1 MKEVVVL
8 VCCFVMFSCT
18 QGVDYQITG
27 TWKGGEGNMIYL
39 KKIIEGDS
47 TCVVDSAVVTPNSSF
62 RLKGSV
68 DEIQKMLLTYKGD
81 KEKEI
86 IVAGEPLEVIFEEVT
101 SEKDGKKVTSLN
113 VTCNGGVEQKVFDEG
128 KDLKLTLSL
137 MQLGKMFAA
146 SKVDYN
152 DQVAVDSVSR
162 MLHLLDSSL
171 HVSVANYM
179 DSARNNYASTYF
191 FESYL
196 MDNYSFDEVSGFY
209 NNLTDRVKQ
218 SSVGINLKKKLDE
231 MGMVSVGG
239 IAPNF
244 KAQTP
249 EGKELSLYD
258 LRGHIVLLDFWASWC
273 GPCMAEMPN
282 VKEIYKKYH
291 DKGLEILGVSL
302 DSKKDAWV
310 KAIQQNE
317 LNWNHVSTLSKFDC
331 PIAKRFRVT
340 GIPRMYIL
348 DQEGKIVA
356 QDLRGEALKEKMASL
371 FGNEI

>member
-1 MKEVVVL
+1 MMKNLMKKVVVL

-47 TCVVDSAVVTPNSSF
+47 TCVVDSVVVTPNSSF
-62 RLKGSV
+62 RLKGRV

-209 NNLTDRVKQ
+209 NNLTDRVKP
-218 SSVGINLKKKLDE
+218 
-231 MGMVSVGG
+231 VSYTHLTLPT
-239 IAPNF
+239 I
-244 KAQTP
+244 
-249 EGKELSLYD
+249 
-258 LRGHIVLLDFWASWC
+258 LL
-273 GPCMAEMPN
+273 
-282 VKEIYKKYH
+282 V
-291 DKGLEILGVSL
+291 
-302 DSKKDAWV
+302 
-310 KAIQQNE
+310 
-317 LNWNHVSTLSKFDC
+317 
-331 PIAKRFRVT
+331 
-340 GIPRMYIL
+340 
-348 DQEGKIVA
+348 
-356 QDLRGEALKEKMASL
+356 
-371 FGNEI
+371 